1 MLARAKSLS
10 RRKYLQKFAGKEVRL
25 RSNGE
30 TALDFFAEML
40 QNDTL
45 YLLDEP
51 ENSLSPKMQLKLKAL
66 IEEKAR
72 YCGCQFVIATHSP
85 FLLALERAK
94 IYDLDSSPVCLK
106 RWWELENV
114 RTYFDFLYSNRKLFG
129 KE

>member
-1 MLARAKSLS
+1 MYKR
-10 RRKYLQKFAGKEVRL
+10 Q
-25 RSNGE
+25 
-30 TALDFFAEML
+30 L

-51 ENSLSPKMQLKLKAL
+51 ENSLSPKMQLKLKSL

-72 YCGCQFVIATHSP
+72 YCGCQFLIATHSP

-94 IYDLDSSPVCLK
+94 IYDLDSSPGWLK

-114 RTYFDFLYSNRKLFG
+114 RTYFDFLYSNRKLLG